1 MQELLTLLNKY
12 NRREQSLLLGLGI
25 FVVLY
30 ILWVA
35 ILSPLY
41 NKRDTMIR
49 TNAQASETLG
59 KVQMMAG
66 QIQHLRNQGAQAQS
80 SGDISGIVDRSLQA
94 NGMRMDGYQPGPEG
108 DVRVRLE
115 RANYDGLMQWLYDL
129 EYTHGISI
137 LELSLAETRDSGVVT
152 VNIRLQKL

>member
-1 MQELLTLLNKY
+1 MNELIQLLNKY
-12 NRREQSLLLGLGI
+12 NRREQSLLLGLAI
-25 FVVLY
+25 FLVLY

-41 NKRDTMIR
+41 NKRDKLILA
-49 TNAQASETLG
+49 NAAASESLG
-59 KVQMMAG
+59 KVQVMAA

-80 SGDISGIVDRSLQA
+80 GGDISGVVDRSLQA
-94 NGMRMDGYQPGPEG
+94 NGLRMGGYQPGPAG

-115 RANYDGLMQWLYDL
+115 EARYDSLMQWLYDL

-137 LELSLAETRDSGVVT
+137 LELSLAETRDAGLIT
-152 VNIRLQKL
+152 VNVRLQKL